1 MLALIGQP
9 SSRTSSN
16 PRAISNADIGLSLL
30 RTPAQPH
37 EAAAATK
44 AKPAVDASADATTAL
59 TLSLEDAT
67 AHADVVLTVD
77 DVAALTRVG
86 RNTIYS
92 LVARNQIPHRR
103 MGKQIRFSRAAVMSW
118 LATSWQVAKEG
129 K

>member
-1 MLALIGQP
+1 MIGRSGMLALIGQP
-9 SSRTSSN
+9 SSRSSSS
-16 PRAISNADIGLSLL
+16 PAANA
-30 RTPAQPH
+30 A
-37 EAAAATK
+37 
-44 AKPAVDASADATTAL
+44 ADATVAPKPPV
-59 TLSLEDAT
+59 DGAT
-67 AHADVVLTVD
+67 ANADAVLTVD

-118 LATSWQVAKEG
+118 LATSWQGAKEG

>member
-1 MLALIGQP
+1 MTGRSGMLALIGQP
-9 SSRTSSN
+9 SLGSSSG
-16 PRAISNADIGLSLL
+16 PAANA
-30 RTPAQPH
+30 P
-37 EAAAATK
+37 
-44 AKPAVDASADATTAL
+44 KPSVDDPLAN
-59 TLSLEDAT
+59 
-67 AHADVVLTVD
+67 ADVVLTVD

-118 LATSWQVAKEG
+118 LATSWQGAKEG

>member
-9 SSRTSSN
+9 S
-16 PRAISNADIGLSLL
+16 PR
-30 RTPAQPH
+30 Q
-37 EAAAATK
+37 AAAANAPSVVAEDTG
-44 AKPAVDASADATTAL
+44 ATVAPKP
-59 TLSLEDAT
+59 SLDDAT
-67 AHADVVLTVD
+67 AHADAVLTVD

-118 LATSWQVAKEG
+118 LATSWQGAKEG